1 MTVVNQQVPL
11 RSRTVGDIAATMPG
25 ATGIF
30 RRFKL
35 DFCCGGDIALENAA
49 RQRGIDLA
57 EVEHALNALDELE
70 SATPVPQQT
79 SELIDHILT
88 RYHETHR
95 RELPELVK
103 LGRKVEAVH
112 SDHPQAPRGLADTLQ
127 RMLGEL
133 EVHMKKEE
141 LILFP
146 AMRQRSEG
154 NLGVP
159 IAQMRH
165 DHDDHGE
172 HLRKLESITD
182 NFTLPEGAC
191 RSWQALYAGSAKL
204 SNDLMEH
211 IHLENNVLFPRY
223 EEPSKG

>member
-1 MTVVNQQVPL
+1 MTIVNQQVPL

-25 ATGIF
+25 ATGIL
-30 RRFKL
+30 L

-49 RQRGIDLA
+49 LQGGIDLA

-146 AMRQRSEG
+146 DYARLRAGVTRLSEPPQVSLSTQR
-154 NLGVP
+154 
-159 IAQMRH
+159 
-165 DHDDHGE
+165 
-172 HLRKLESITD
+172 
-182 NFTLPEGAC
+182 
-191 RSWQALYAGSAKL
+191 
-204 SNDLMEH
+204 
-211 IHLENNVLFPRY
+211 
-223 EEPSKG
+223 

>member
-1 MTVVNQQVPL
+1 MTAPSQQEPL
-11 RSRTVGDIAATMPG
+11 RSRTVGDIAATIPG

-35 DFCCGGDIALENAA
+35 DFCCGGDIALEDAT
-49 RQRGIDLA
+49 RQRGVDVA
-57 EVEHALNALDELE
+57 EVEQALNALDKLG
-70 SATPVPQQT
+70 SATRPPQQT
-79 SELIDHILT
+79 GELIDHILT

-103 LGRKVEAVH
+103 LARKVEAVH
-112 SDHPQAPRGLADTLQ
+112 SDHPQAPRGIADTLQ
-127 RMLGEL
+127 QMLGEL

-146 AMRQRSEG
+146 AMRRQSEG
-154 NLGVP
+154 GGLDVP

-172 HLRKLESITD
+172 HLRKLESVTD

-204 SNDLMEH
+204 ANDLMEH

-223 EEPSKG
+223 EES